1 MLKRIFFLTLT
12 TYSFSFFFFFSFFFC
27 SYWQTTPC
35 ESRKELLSSLKAAEL
50 STRLTKEAAEKA
62 EEEAERARQEL
73 GQVKQLLQAVPP
85 DVVVAAD
92 TGHGDATPP
101 LSDVQA
107 TDTSPTAS
115 PSSSTGSTS
124 SGSYTDRLPQSL
136 IPPDS
141 PTY

>member
-1 MLKRIFFLTLT
+1 M
-12 TYSFSFFFFFSFFFC
+12 
-27 SYWQTTPC
+27 
-35 ESRKELLSSLKAAEL
+35 SREELLSSLKAAEL

-73 GQVKQLLQAVPP
+73 GQVKQLLLQAVPP

-107 TDTSPTAS
+107 NDTSSTAS

-124 SGSYTDRLPQSL
+124 SGSYTDQVPQLL